1 MPGGRRGSAL
11 PPSGAHGVKRCPRR
25 SRRFRAPS
33 SLVQLGRSCGIAVTP
48 APCGGRGWLWVLRF
62 AKARWSS
69 GLAEARGNP
78 PVVRSSPVGR
88 RLGGGKDGDFSKTQY
103 VLRIARGRKPPLK
116 AHFQPSV
123 RPESAPLTGGEM
135 QLRAAVCR
143 FAAAYPHDAARSRL
157 KLPEAA
163 GKARSS
169 RQVVRRQLPLTGKP
183 HAPVWRQFSIT
194 HVPMLWSLGTE
205 GERNGNGIAR
215 KSRCRSRSVPL
226 PFRTSLQTAFNGNAR
241 EQIGSGKGTN

>member
-1 MPGGRRGSAL
+1 MGACAAGALNDRLRAVRKRVRVAGGVPGGRRGSAL

-123 RPESAPLTGGEM
+123 RPESASSCPKRQEKPAHPGRLSEGN
-135 QLRAAVCR
+135 CR
-143 FAAAYPHDAARSRL
+143 
-157 KLPEAA
+157 
-163 GKARSS
+163 
-169 RQVVRRQLPLTGKP
+169 
-183 HAPVWRQFSIT
+183 
-194 HVPMLWSLGTE
+194 
-205 GERNGNGIAR
+205 
-215 KSRCRSRSVPL
+215 
-226 PFRTSLQTAFNGNAR
+226 
-241 EQIGSGKGTN
+241 